1 MKRANYMR
9 KEKVLIVHNYYQ
21 IPGGEDTV
29 VANEKKMLE
38 DNGHEV
44 FTYTRNN
51 NEIKKKSLLGKL
63 LLVFESIF
71 SIKTYRE
78 VKKSI
83 KKNKI
88 DIVHVHNTLS
98 LISPSVYYA
107 AFKCKIPVVQTIHNF
122 RLLCPAATLYRDN
135 HICEDCISKGLR
147 CAIKYKCYRG
157 SFLQT
162 LISVLIIKINRIL
175 GTYRKLNYICLTEF
189 NKEKLLQLNRKNKK
203 IINEDKIFIKPNF
216 VNKEN
221 NIIPYEER
229 KSQFVFV
236 GRLDPLKGVDI
247 LLNAWKKVNYDA
259 GKLVICGTGPMNEW
273 CNEFIKVN
281 KLENIELL
289 GFVEN
294 NLARKIISESKAL
307 ILPTQWYEGF
317 PMTIV
322 EAYSEGTPVIGSDIG
337 NTGSLIINE
346 LTGIKFKYN
355 SIEELTNIVNSFDKF
370 KDKFNVYDF
379 YTKNYKYNENYN
391 ILKKIYIKCLKE
403 KQRG

>member
-1 MKRANYMR
+1 M
-9 KEKVLIVHNYYQ
+9 
-21 IPGGEDTV
+21 
-29 VANEKKMLE
+29 
-38 DNGHEV
+38 
-44 FTYTRNN
+44 
-51 NEIKKKSLLGKL
+51 
-63 LLVFESIF
+63 
-71 SIKTYRE
+71 
-78 VKKSI
+78 
-83 KKNKI
+83 
-88 DIVHVHNTLS
+88 
-98 LISPSVYYA
+98 
-107 AFKCKIPVVQTIHNF
+107 
-122 RLLCPAATLYRDN
+122 
-135 HICEDCISKGLR
+135 
-147 CAIKYKCYRG
+147 
-157 SFLQT
+157 
-162 LISVLIIKINRIL
+162 
-175 GTYRKLNYICLTEF
+175 
-189 NKEKLLQLNRKNKK
+189 
-203 IINEDKIFIKPNF
+203 
-216 VNKEN
+216 
-221 NIIPYEER
+221 PYEER
-229 KSQFVFV
+229 KNQFVFV

-289 GFVEN
+289 GFIEN

-355 SIEELTNIVNSFDKF
+355 SIEELTSIINSFDNF